1 MALRDDICS
10 AMENYMMNAPSDW
23 NTVTSEELKK
33 EIATQKNILI
43 LDVRERDEFTSGHI
57 QGAVN
62 ISVRELP
69 NRVKEL
75 PQDKDVKIITYC
87 ASGIRSAY
95 ATMFLRVYGYSDV
108 RSLVHGIRE
117 WVATG
122 NKVTT

>member
-75 PQDKDVKIITYC
+75 PQDKDVKIINYC

>member
-10 AMENYMMNAPSDW
+10 AMESYMMNAPSDW
-23 NTVTSEELKK
+23 NTVTVEELKQELASNPK
-33 EIATQKNILI
+33 LFL
-43 LDVRERDEFTSGHI
+43 LDVRERDEFASGHI
-57 QGAVN
+57 PGAVN
-62 ISVRELP
+62 ISVREIP
-69 NRVKEL
+69 QRVKEL
-75 PQDKDVKIITYC
+75 PREKDMKIVAYC

-122 NKVTT
+122 NQIVA